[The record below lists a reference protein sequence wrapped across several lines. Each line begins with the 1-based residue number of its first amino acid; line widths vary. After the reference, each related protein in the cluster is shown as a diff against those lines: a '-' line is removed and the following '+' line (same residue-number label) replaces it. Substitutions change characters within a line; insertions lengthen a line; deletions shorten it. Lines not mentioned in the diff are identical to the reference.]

1 MQRCIPYFHRLHR
14 SSGFSLIEVLVTL
27 VLLGIGL
34 LGAQQMHANALR
46 QHRESQQQARADQLA
61 ADLAERLR
69 GHAAMA
75 QLPAG
80 PYVLDARLDQT
91 PSLPADCI
99 STPCLQHEQAAAH
112 DMASWMQR
120 VAQELPGARVQVCPD
135 AQPLDAQ
142 GLPDWRCD
150 GTSTGP
156 IRLLAIKLGW
166 PTRHDAEMVRPGT
179 VLLASTGAPP

>member
-1 MQRCIPYFHRLHR
+1 MCRRIPYLHRLHR
-14 SSGFSLIEVLVTL
+14 NQGFSLIEVLVTL
-27 VLLGIGL
+27 VLLGVGL

-61 ADLAERLR
+61 AALAERLR

-75 QLPAG
+75 QLPGG
-80 PYVLDARLDQT
+80 PYVLDARLDHA
-91 PSLPADCI
+91 PSVPADCV
-99 STPCLQHEQAAAH
+99 STPCLLPEQAAAH
-112 DMASWMQR
+112 DIASWMQR

-142 GLPDWRCD
+142 GLPDWSCD
-150 GTSTGP
+150 GASTGP

-166 PTRHDAEMVRPGT
+166 PTRHDAEMVRPGI